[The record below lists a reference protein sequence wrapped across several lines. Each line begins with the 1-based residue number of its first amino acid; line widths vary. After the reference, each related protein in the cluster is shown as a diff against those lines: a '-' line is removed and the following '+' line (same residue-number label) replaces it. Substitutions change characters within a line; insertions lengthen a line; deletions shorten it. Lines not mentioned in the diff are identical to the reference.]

1 VSFLETQDKR
11 QLKENGSDILHKR
24 EYLPEI
30 KVRNKKWRLPEN
42 HPWRIY
48 GRKNVTFQ
56 TGNKM

>member
-24 EYLPEI
+24 EYLPAI
-30 KVRNKKWRLPEN
+30 KVRNKKWRPPEN